1 MIAPRLRPVLAWA
14 LGILCVTSVPGTSIP
29 RGPTLPGLDKVI
41 HGAMYFGLGRAAA
54 RATVAAPWGVLA
66 AVGAFAALDEGHQQ
80 WIPGRSGDPADWVA
94 DLAGATLGIAGFR
107 ARGRQEL
114 VRES

>member
-14 LGILCVTSVPGTSIP
+14 LGIVCVTSVPGSSVP
-29 RGPTLPGLDKVI
+29 RGPTFPGIDKVI

-54 RATVAAPWGVLA
+54 RASNGVRWGVLV
-66 AVGAFAALDEGHQQ
+66 AVGTFAALDEAHQR
-80 WIPGRSGDPADWVA
+80 WIPGRSGDVADWAA
-94 DLAGATLGIAGFR
+94 DMAGATLGIAAFR